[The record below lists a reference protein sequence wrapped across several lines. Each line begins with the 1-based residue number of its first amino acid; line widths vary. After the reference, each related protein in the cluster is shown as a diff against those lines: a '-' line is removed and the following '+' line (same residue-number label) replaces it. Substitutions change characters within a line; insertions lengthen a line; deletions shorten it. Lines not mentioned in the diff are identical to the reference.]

1 MNLSPVFTSALI
13 EQHHVSSNLH
23 LDDLALKKE
32 EGGRGGKRK
41 RKKKKCTNTFPVDT
55 HISPIPAFLLEQ

>member
-13 EQHHVSSNLH
+13 AQHHVSSNLH

-32 EGGRGGKRK
+32 EGGGK
-41 RKKKKCTNTFPVDT
+41 KKKKCTNTFPVDT

>member
-13 EQHHVSSNLH
+13 AQHHVSSNLH

-32 EGGRGGKRK
+32 EGGGG
-41 RKKKKCTNTFPVDT
+41 KKKKKKEKMHQHF
-55 HISPIPAFLLEQ
+55 SR